1 MLNTGGGYTSEVSV
15 VALKY
20 DFEMFTVI
28 PEDQQIRVEAEGL
41 PRELAGRK
49 IALFRDPLTAAAL
62 RKASGNVQAAF
73 LEAGFGFNVYDSGA
87 PEGRFPEEDTPDRD
101 NVLMNLGEKLD
112 EIDLEASDFGGFN
125 LNDFLDHLHSASPI
139 EVETFQ
145 FIPTPAGFPS
155 RSIGGLGIG
164 AAFATIMAFAVS
176 TVF

>member
-1 MLNTGGGYTSEVSV
+1 M
-15 VALKY
+15 ALKY

-62 RKASGNVQAAF
+62 RKASRTMFRPRFPGGRVRVQRLSTAARRR
-73 LEAGFGFNVYDSGA
+73 GG
-87 PEGRFPEEDTPDRD
+87 FPEEDAQDRD
-101 NVLMNLGEKLD
+101 RVLTTVWAKRWMSV
-112 EIDLEASDFGGFN
+112 DLETADFGGFD

-139 EVETFQ
+139 EVEELS
-145 FIPTPAGFPS
+145 IPTIPAAVPVPRSRGSGVSARPS
-155 RSIGGLGIG
+155 Q
-164 AAFATIMAFAVS
+164 TVMAVAVS